1 MADSQ
6 RFDRSAHYGRKAYWK
21 QPRWRESGCAGVD
34 METSA
39 LLSVS
44 QYYSMPTVSVLL
56 CSDKHPVSE
65 NAGDWTWG
73 ETSFKELRENFV
85 RQTVK
90 FASQF

>member
-21 QPRWRESGCAGVD
+21 QPRRRESGCAGVD

-44 QYYSMPTVSVLL
+44 QYYSMPAVAVLL